1 MIWDAAANWVV
12 QKLMSEGTLPNLQA
26 LASEGVYSEI
36 QPPYPNCQ
44 TPPSL
49 ATLFTGSSL
58 IKHGITGF
66 RVPNYNNVLFPEVG
80 FKIPLQVES
89 IWEHL
94 NIFGYVSS
102 FSHIPWVKKKYLSAN
117 KNSNYIEGYSSPLLK
132 SGAIR
137 IENIDMDIPTTL
149 NLGSLTFQ
157 ITTHNTSVK
166 VKEISTQKSIDYCF
180 SSNLEFKM
188 FNNGNQGTLIAVYQD
203 YNQNLYI
210 VHTGIWEVVTHGEF
224 SPDCKTFIGEGLGRL
239 YRSGFFGP
247 KLVEGGDGF
256 AERCLTDSILQ
267 VGKYF
272 AECSNNVIQN
282 SKDSQLILS
291 YQPCIDDIEHELL
304 GWCDPAC
311 DRYSSDHAEAIW
323 SYIKEVYQFV
333 DNHLGQIKSF
343 LSSGDLLFVTSDH
356 GMAGVSQMVNINEI
370 FRKHGLLS
378 VDSDNCIDLDDSL
391 VIYHP
396 ANNGSIWILNPKLKG
411 EESLISYK
419 SRIVKSVIDVI
430 TQWQEEY
437 GSKVIGEIISLVD
450 QPREGTDILGDMLIL
465 AAPGYEFSANLQTKE
480 RVVVPFPKTASH
492 GTYNGLQSLHGIF
505 VGAVVGSTKVSFQ
518 KPINNNQDIFPFIC
532 DYFNL
537 PLPIHLS

>member
-12 QKLMSEGTLPNLQA
+12 QKLMNEGILPNLQV
-26 LASEGVYSEI
+26 LASEGEYSEI

-49 ATLFTGSSL
+49 ATLFTGSPL
-58 IKHGITGF
+58 LKHGITGF
-66 RVPNYNNVLFPEVG
+66 RVPNYNNVLFAEVG
-80 FKIPLQVES
+80 FNIPLQVEP

-94 NIFGYVSS
+94 NIFGYVCS
-102 FSHIPWVKKKYLSAN
+102 FSHIPWVKKKYLSEN
-117 KNSNYIEGYSSPLLK
+117 KNCNYIEGYSSPLLK
-132 SGAIR
+132 SGAVR
-137 IENIDMDIPTTL
+137 IENIDMDVPMTL
-149 NLGSLTFQ
+149 NLGSFTFQ
-157 ITTHNTSVK
+157 ITTRNASVK
-166 VKEISTQKSIDYCF
+166 VKEISTQKSIDYCY

-188 FNNGNQGTLIAVYQD
+188 FNNKNQGTLIAVYQD
-203 YNQNLYI
+203 FNQNLYI

-272 AECSNNVIQN
+272 AECANNVIQN

-304 GWCDPAC
+304 GWCDPASN
-311 DRYSSDHAEAIW
+311 RYSTEHAEAIW

-333 DNHLGQIKSF
+333 DNHLGHIKSF

-356 GMAGVSQMVNINEI
+356 GMAGVSQMVNINEL
-370 FRKHGLLS
+370 FRMHGLLS

-411 EESLISYK
+411 EESLIAYK
-419 SRIVKSVIDVI
+419 SRIVKYVIDI
-430 TQWQEEY
+430 LTQWQEEY
-437 GSKVIGEIISLVD
+437 GDKVIGEIISLID
-450 QPREGTDILGDMLIL
+450 KPREGTDMLGDMLIL
-465 AAPGYEFSANLQTKE
+465 AAPGYEFSANLQTKG

-505 VGAVVGSTKVSFQ
+505 VGAIVGSTKVSLK

-532 DYFNL
+532 NYFNL
-537 PLPIHLS
+537 QLPNHLS

>member
-1 MIWDAAANWVV
+1 M
-12 QKLMSEGTLPNLQA
+12 QKLMNEGILPNLQV
-26 LASEGVYSEI
+26 LASEGEYSEI

-58 IKHGITGF
+58 LKHGITGF
-66 RVPNYNNVLFPEVG
+66 RVPNYNNVRFPEVG
-80 FKIPLQVES
+80 FNIPLQVET

-102 FSHIPWVKKKYLSAN
+102 FSHIPWVKKKYLSEN

-132 SGAIR
+132 SGAVR
-137 IENIDMDIPTTL
+137 IENIDMDVPMTL
-149 NLGSLTFQ
+149 NLESFTFQ
-157 ITTHNTSVK
+157 ITTRNTSVK
-166 VKEISTQKSIDYCF
+166 VKEISTQKSIDYCY

-188 FNNGNQGTLIAVYQD
+188 FNNKNQGTLIAVYQD
-203 YNQNLYI
+203 FNQNLYI

-272 AECSNNVIQN
+272 AECANNVIQN
-282 SKDSQLILS
+282 SKDSQLVLS

-304 GWCDPAC
+304 GWCDPASN
-311 DRYSSDHAEAIW
+311 RYSSEHAEAIW

-333 DNHLGQIKSF
+333 DNHLGHIKSF

-356 GMAGVSQMVNINEI
+356 GMAGVSQMVNINEL
-370 FRKHGLLS
+370 FRMHGLLS

-411 EESLISYK
+411 DESLIAYK
-419 SRIVKSVIDVI
+419 SRIVKSVIDI
-430 TQWQEEY
+430 LTHWQEEY
-437 GSKVIGEIISLVD
+437 GNKVIGEIISLID
-450 QPREGTDILGDMLIL
+450 KPREGTDMLGDMLIL
-465 AAPGYEFSANLQTKE
+465 AAPGYEFSANLQTKG

-505 VGAVVGSTKVSFQ
+505 VGAIVGSTKVSLK

-532 DYFNL
+532 NYFNL
-537 PLPIHLS
+537 QLPNHLS